1 MNASY
6 NHHFEKSTIA
16 HKAALAAEKR
26 FDADPTPENA
36 FEAYRLSREA
46 MKTGGHPY
54 GGQSCTFRVGNK
66 TFNVRKKFM
75 ASTPKGHAG
84 PDLVTIE
91 INGSRLMKLCNA
103 LENYLDKY
111 FPYNAQSRDEL
122 DGYVQLIRD
131 IRAES
136 LRVNPNKD

>member
-1 MNASY
+1 MSDSY
-6 NHHFEKSTIA
+6 NHHFEKSTKA

-26 FDADPTPENA
+26 FDADSSPENA

-46 MKTGGHPY
+46 MKTGGLPF
-54 GGQSCTFRVGNK
+54 GEQSSTFRVGDK
-66 TFNVRKKFM
+66 TFNVRKAFM

-103 LENYLDKY
+103 LEHYLEMY
-111 FPYNAQSRDEL
+111 CPYGAQSRDEL

>member
-1 MNASY
+1 MND
-6 NHHFEKSTIA
+6 NHNPHFEKSAKA

-26 FDADPTPENA
+26 FDADQTPENA

-46 MKTGGHPY
+46 MKSGGSPFEE
-54 GGQSCTFRVGNK
+54 QSCTLRVGNK
-66 TFNVRKKFM
+66 TYNVRKEFM
-75 ASTPKGHAG
+75 AATPKGHAG

-91 INGSRLMKLCNA
+91 INGWRLMRLCNA
-103 LENYLDKY
+103 LEHYLSDY
-111 FPYNAQSRDEL
+111 CPYGAQARDEL

>member
-1 MNASY
+1 MND
-6 NHHFEKSTIA
+6 NHNPHFEKSAIA
-16 HKAALAAEKR
+16 HKTALAAEKR
-26 FDADPTPENA
+26 FDAEPTAENA

-46 MKTGGHPY
+46 MKTGGNPFEE
-54 GGQSCTFRVGNK
+54 QSCTFRVGNK
-66 TFNVRKKFM
+66 TYNVRKEFM

-84 PDLVTIE
+84 PDLVTIQ

-103 LENYLDKY
+103 MEHYLEMYY
-111 FPYNAQSRDEL
+111 PYGAQSRDEL
-122 DGYVQLIRD
+122 DGYIQLIRD

>member
-1 MNASY
+1 MND
-6 NHHFEKSTIA
+6 NHNPHYEKSTQA
-16 HKAALAAEKR
+16 HKAAIAAEKR

-46 MKTGGHPY
+46 MRTGGLPY
-54 GGQSCTFRVGNK
+54 GDESSTYVVGNK
-66 TFNVRKKFM
+66 TLNVRKEFM

-84 PDLVTIE
+84 PDVVTIE

-103 LENYLDKY
+103 LEHYLEMY
-111 FPYNAQSRDEL
+111 YPYSAQSRDEL

-136 LRVNPNKD
+136 LRITPTKD

>member
-1 MNASY
+1 MTD
-6 NHHFEKSTIA
+6 NHNPYFEKSTQA
-16 HKAALAAEKR
+16 HQAALAAEKR

-36 FEAYRLSREA
+36 FDAYRLAREA
-46 MKTGGHPY
+46 MKTGSLPY
-54 GGQSCTFRVGNK
+54 RELSSTFIVGDK
-66 TFNVRKKFM
+66 TLEVRKKFM

-103 LENYLDKY
+103 LEHYLEMY
-111 FPYNAQSRDEL
+111 CPYGAQSKDEI

-136 LRVNPNKD
+136 LRVSPTKD